1 MYYLF
6 PRVQF
11 STVLLG
17 LSQIGFLQMNSW
29 FSPKLTCCVKFIST
43 KQQKYI
49 GRRRIL
55 KRRVIITTT
64 VLIVIFSLATPL
76 VIAHTPLGT
85 QGNESID
92 TATAIPDPTK
102 SWALYSALNSD
113 GDAQYYTFNI
123 SSGQTIHVLMY
134 KSLRPE
140 DTNFYPVL
148 ILMGQNVNATGDIPT
163 KISVPSRYN
172 AQLIHPTT
180 PQSSYEP
187 FSPGILSYVTDL
199 TIDNAAAG
207 KYYLVVYEA
216 SSTPT
221 GGHYG
226 LAIGDRETY
235 TIDEWILIPINL
247 ISIYQWEGQSL
258 ALILAPMIATLIVGI
273 SIVTWRFKKQRAI
286 ANPQAWL
293 GAIAGL
299 TFIGTGATTLY
310 QMLAAATQVAIGAEA
325 IITLIF
331 AVIPLAI
338 GVVTLRLSVKNSDK
352 ASLKK
357 RIYYI
362 ILGVAALFMWAGL
375 IIGPILAILASVMPT
390 SLKNKQKHKLP

>member
-1 MYYLF
+1 MK
-6 PRVQF
+6 RN
-11 STVLLG
+11 
-17 LSQIGFLQMNSW
+17 II
-29 FSPKLTCCVKFIST
+29 ISS
-43 KQQKYI
+43 
-49 GRRRIL
+49 
-55 KRRVIITTT
+55 T
-64 VLIVIFSLATPL
+64 VLIVIFFLAIPL
-76 VIAHTPLGT
+76 VMAHAPLGT
-85 QGNESID
+85 QDNESIGK
-92 TATAIPDPTK
+92 ATVIPDPTK

-123 SSGQTIHVLMY
+123 SSSQTIHVLMY
-134 KSLRPE
+134 KSLRSE
-140 DTNFYPVL
+140 DTNFNPVL

-163 KISVPSRYN
+163 KITIPSGYN
-172 AQLIHPTT
+172 AQLIHPTI
-180 PQSSYEP
+180 PQQAYEP

-258 ALILAPMIATLIVGI
+258 ALVLAPMIATLIVGI
-273 SIVTWRFKKQRAI
+273 SLVTWRFKKQCAI

-338 GVVTLRLSVKNSDK
+338 GLVTLRLSVKKSDK

-357 RIYYI
+357 RVYYI
-362 ILGVAALFMWAGL
+362 ILGVAALLIWAGL
-375 IIGPILAILASVMPT
+375 IIGPILAILASVNAT
-390 SLKNKQKHKLP
+390 SLKRKQKLP